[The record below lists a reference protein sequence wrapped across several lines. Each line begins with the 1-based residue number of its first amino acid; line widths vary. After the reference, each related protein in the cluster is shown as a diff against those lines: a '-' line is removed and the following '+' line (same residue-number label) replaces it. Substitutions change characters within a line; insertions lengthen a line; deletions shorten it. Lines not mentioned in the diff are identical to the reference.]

1 MDARLKNSTIYSY
14 PHAFINKKEEPI
26 LVTTLDDERCQRL
39 IEMYL
44 AYQPRNSFQ
53 GLPPVQDRACVQWV
67 QHMIG
72 NGVNLV
78 ALSFGEGVVGHVAL
92 FPINDLVC
100 EMLVVVSPP
109 LQNTGIGTELVRCS
123 IQLSDEIGFEKI
135 RLSVEATNLRA
146 RHVYKKCGFEYLS
159 DERMDEVDMAVDLKR
174 YRDAVNVSVDTIM
187 NKEVIAVR
195 ADESCR
201 NILEIFL
208 SNHLGSLP
216 VVDKKGELIGIVS
229 KTDLMLPSKIDKR
242 VGDIFTRQVLTV
254 QEGCPVVRVIRMLQS
269 KKVRSI
275 PVVDRNMKLVGVVGR
290 EDVLAYYARQL

>member
-1 MDARLKNSTIYSY
+1 MDARLKNSTIYNY
-14 PHAFINKKEEPI
+14 PHAFINKKEDPI
-26 LVTTLDDERCQRL
+26 LVTTLNDERCQRL

-53 GLPPVQDRACVQWV
+53 GLPPVQDRPCVQWV
-67 QHMIG
+67 QHMIA

-187 NKEVIAVR
+187 NKQVIAVC
-195 ADESCR
+195 ADEPCR
-201 NILEIFL
+201 NVLENFL
-208 SNHLGSLP
+208 TSHLGSLP

-242 VGDIFTRQVLTV
+242 VGDILTRQVLTV